1 MFLKI
6 IKFDSN
12 FTNLLDYLLS
22 RALGIYGYRGGQSAT
37 LIRIGQSDNPVL
49 IKHIEPF
56 LTLVR
61 LDDHFCPACA
71 FSSSSEDQ
79 LIQQLEFYFSQDNI
93 TTDFYLR
100 SQMDEEVRDLW
111 FLCEIYLPVEL
122 CTYHDNIDI
131 CQSQAVYWG
140 CQRPRAVYCH
150 TSSKQERR
158 STGSWF
164 SLAKVH
170 ALQVDDYGLK
180 IRAQAGP
187 VKYRLVVR
195 EVSPSCTRDDIQQM
209 FNNCDVKM
217 LRYYPKNTIKVWQT
231 LVPSQQGAIQC
242 GTWAL
247 NQKPIRTVQ
256 WNIWSRILI
265 WKFTWRKLCRDI
277 MSRQVALPLRQIQ
290 SRVSWLLL

>member
-1 MFLKI
+1 MYDWVDNFKLTLKVQRFLIVHIFMCPHTHTPSSSWSLRNILVSSLQLPLMFLKI

-56 LTLVR
+56 LTPIR

-111 FLCEIYLPVEL
+111 FLCEIYVLVEL

-131 CQSQAVYWG
+131 CQSQAVY
-140 CQRPRAVYCH
+140 
-150 TSSKQERR
+150 
-158 STGSWF
+158 
-164 SLAKVH
+164 
-170 ALQVDDYGLK
+170 
-180 IRAQAGP
+180 
-187 VKYRLVVR
+187 
-195 EVSPSCTRDDIQQM
+195 
-209 FNNCDVKM
+209 
-217 LRYYPKNTIKVWQT
+217 
-231 LVPSQQGAIQC
+231 
-242 GTWAL
+242 
-247 NQKPIRTVQ
+247 
-256 WNIWSRILI
+256 
-265 WKFTWRKLCRDI
+265 
-277 MSRQVALPLRQIQ
+277 
-290 SRVSWLLL
+290 